1 MKSLVDR
8 NIKQMNKIVLI
19 FAMFVLMFSG
29 CESIRQAKGC
39 FGYWEDSGM
48 KRGTRGTRKDYPK
61 PYRQCVDEKS
71 PHQNTEKRPYG

>member
-1 MKSLVDR
+1 MYKV
-8 NIKQMNKIVLI
+8 VLI
-19 FAMFVLMFSG
+19 LVVMMSTIFVG

-61 PYRQCVDEKS
+61 PYRQCVDENS
-71 PHQNTEKRPYG
+71 PHSNLEKRPYG